1 MWCGSFTFSFIRNS
15 QTAFP
20 CGRTKVA
27 AQEEPLACRRPDQP
41 RSHTCLEQFVL
52 KRSRGWT
59 IAQNRRERHRKAG
72 QTGTQS
78 RGDPDLR
85 SPSGRV
91 ILRTASHRPVGASA
105 HSAPS
110 CAERRDGP
118 RPREGAPTSSVMGRP
133 LTVRLGHDPQRRRP
147 PRPSSDSRTA
157 AAEAPQP
164 TRDTASGRSRSVS
177 RAREFL

>member
-78 RGDPDLR
+78 RGDPRPALALR
-85 SPSGRV
+85 ARDSEDGVPSTRRGLRPLCALVCRTKGWSPAAGRGPHE
-91 ILRTASHRPVGASA
+91 LRDGASTDREA
-105 HSAPS
+105 GARPTKAAPS
-110 CAERRDGP
+110 ATLLGLQDG
-118 RPREGAPTSSVMGRP
+118 
-133 LTVRLGHDPQRRRP
+133 RRRGP
-147 PRPSSDSRTA
+147 TA
-157 AAEAPQP
+157 N
-164 TRDTASGRSRSVS
+164 T
-177 RAREFL
+177 